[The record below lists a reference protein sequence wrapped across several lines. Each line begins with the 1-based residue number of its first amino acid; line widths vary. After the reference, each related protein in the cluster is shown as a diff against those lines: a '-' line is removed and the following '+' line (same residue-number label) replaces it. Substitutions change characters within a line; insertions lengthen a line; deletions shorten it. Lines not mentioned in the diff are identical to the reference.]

1 MCVYYKLHNNI
12 HNNVEKEINMRIGV
26 RGHDVEHSS
35 LENLFENIHKQGFHC
50 TQLALSK
57 AVKEFKV
64 NNGVM
69 TPGLAFYIRE
79 LCAENKVDVSV
90 LGCYL
95 NLANPNKESL
105 GKTQETYEAHIRF
118 ASLVGAGMVGTET
131 GAVNE
136 EYSFTPDNH
145 TDKALDVFIEG
156 LKPVVEYAEKMGVI
170 IAIEPVYK
178 HIVCNFERARKVL
191 DTINSPNLQLIFDPV
206 NVIYAGNYEKQDEI
220 IRTAFE
226 LCGDDICCM
235 HLKDFVVEN
244 GEVKSVI
251 SGRGLLN
258 YPLLMSYVKTCKPF
272 VHCLLEDTNPDN
284 AAEAKRF
291 VEEQYENAALLN

>member
-1 MCVYYKLHNNI
+1 
-12 HNNVEKEINMRIGV
+12 MRIGV

-35 LENLFENIHKQGFHC
+35 LDSLFGNIHKQGFHC

-79 LCAENKVDVSV
+79 LCTQNKVDVAV

-95 NLANPNKESL
+95 NLANPNKEQL
-105 GKTQETYEAHIRF
+105 AKTQNTYKAHIRF

-145 TDKALDVFIEG
+145 TDEALNTFIEG
-156 LKPVVEYAEKMGVI
+156 LIPVVEYAQKMGVL

-178 HIVCNFERARKVL
+178 HIVCDFKRARKVL
-191 DTINSPNLQLIFDPV
+191 DAINSPNLQLIFDPV
-206 NVIYAGNYEKQDEI
+206 NVIYAGNYERQDEI
-220 IRTAFE
+220 IREAFE
-226 LCGDDICCM
+226 LCGEDICCM

-258 YPLLMSYVKTCKPF
+258 YPLLMSYVKTYKPF
-272 VHCLLEDTNPDN
+272 VHCRLEEITADN
-284 AAEAKRF
+284 AAEAKHF
-291 VEEQYENAALLN
+291 VEDMYDKAELLG

>member
-1 MCVYYKLHNNI
+1 
-12 HNNVEKEINMRIGV
+12 MRIGV

-35 LENLFENIHKQGFHC
+35 LENLFGNIHAQGFYC

-57 AVKEFKV
+57 AVKEFRV

-69 TPGLAFYIRE
+69 TPGLAFYIRG
-79 LCAENKVDVSV
+79 LCARNNVDVAV

-95 NLANPNKESL
+95 NLANPNKEQL
-105 GKTQETYEAHIRF
+105 KKTQDTYKAHIRF

-156 LKPVVEYAEKMGVI
+156 LRPVVEYAEKMGVI
-170 IAIEPVYK
+170 VAIEPVYK

-191 DTINSPNLQLIFDPV
+191 DTVKSPNLQLIFDPV
-206 NVIYAGNYEKQDEI
+206 NVIYEGNYEAQDDM
-220 IRTAFE
+220 IRQAFE
-226 LCGDDICCM
+226 LGGDDICCM
-235 HLKDFVVEN
+235 HLKDFVVEE
-244 GEVKSVI
+244 GQVKSVI

-258 YPLLMSYVKTCKPF
+258 YPLLMRYIKTYKPF
-272 VHCLLEDTNPDN
+272 VHCLLEDTKPDN
-284 AAEAKRF
+284 AAEAKKF
-291 VEEQYENAALLN
+291 VEDMYETAELL

>member
-1 MCVYYKLHNNI
+1 
-12 HNNVEKEINMRIGV
+12 MRIGV

-35 LENLFENIHKQGFHC
+35 LDSLFGNIHKQGFYC

-79 LCAENKVDVSV
+79 LCIRNNVDVAV

-95 NLANPNKESL
+95 NLANPNKEQL
-105 GKTQETYEAHIRF
+105 AKTQNTYKAHIRF

-145 TDKALDVFIEG
+145 TDEALKTFIEG
-156 LKPVVEYAEKMGVI
+156 LIPVVEYAEKMGVI

-178 HIVCNFERARKVL
+178 HIVCDFKRARKVL
-191 DTINSPNLQLIFDPV
+191 DAVNSPNLQLIFDPV
-206 NVIYAGNYEKQDEI
+206 NVIYAGNYERQDEI
-220 IRTAFE
+220 IREAFE
-226 LCGDDICCM
+226 LCGEDICCM
-235 HLKDFVVEN
+235 HLKDFVVDN

-258 YPLLMSYVKTCKPF
+258 YPLLMSYVKTYKPF
-272 VHCLLEDTNPDN
+272 VHCLLEDTKPDN
-284 AAEAKRF
+284 AAEAKHF
-291 VEEQYENAALLN
+291 VEDMYDKAELLC

>member
-1 MCVYYKLHNNI
+1 
-12 HNNVEKEINMRIGV
+12 MRIGV

-35 LENLFENIHKQGFHC
+35 LDSLFGNIHKQGFYC

-79 LCAENKVDVSV
+79 LCIRNNVDVAV

-95 NLANPNKESL
+95 NLANPNKEQL
-105 GKTQETYEAHIRF
+105 AKTQNTYKAHIRF

-145 TDKALDVFIEG
+145 TDEALKTFIEG
-156 LKPVVEYAEKMGVI
+156 LIPVVEYAEKMGVN

-178 HIVCNFERARKVL
+178 HIVCDFKRARKVL
-191 DTINSPNLQLIFDPV
+191 DAVNSPNLQLIFDPV
-206 NVIYAGNYEKQDEI
+206 NVIYAGNYERQDEI
-220 IRTAFE
+220 IREAFE
-226 LCGDDICCM
+226 LCGEDICCM
-235 HLKDFVVEN
+235 HLKDFVVDN

-258 YPLLMSYVKTCKPF
+258 YPLLMSYVKTYKPF
-272 VHCLLEDTNPDN
+272 VHCLLEDTKPDN
-284 AAEAKRF
+284 AAEAKHF
-291 VEEQYENAALLN
+291 VEDMYDKAELLC

>member
-1 MCVYYKLHNNI
+1 
-12 HNNVEKEINMRIGV
+12 MRIGV

-35 LENLFENIHKQGFHC
+35 LENLFENIHKQGFCC

-69 TPGLAFYIRE
+69 TPGLAFDIRE
-79 LCAENKVDVSV
+79 LFAKNNVDVSL

-95 NLANPNKESL
+95 SL
-105 GKTQETYEAHIRF
+105 KKTQDTYKAHIRF

-145 TDKALDVFIEG
+145 TDAALDVFIDG
-156 LKPVVEYAEKMGVI
+156 LRPVVEYAEKMGVI
-170 IAIEPVYK
+170 ISIEPVYK

-191 DTINSPNLQLIFDPV
+191 DTIDSPNLQLIFDPV

-251 SGRGLLN
+251 SGRGMLN
-258 YPLLMSYVKTCKPF
+258 YPLLMSFVKTYKPF
-272 VHCLLEDTNPDN
+272 VHCLLEDTKPEN
-284 AAEAKRF
+284 AAEARKF
-291 VEEQYENAALLN
+291 VEEQYEKAQFLN

>member
-1 MCVYYKLHNNI
+1 
-12 HNNVEKEINMRIGV
+12 MRIGV

-35 LENLFENIHKQGFHC
+35 LENLFENIGNQGFHC

-69 TPGLAFYIRE
+69 TPGLAFYIKE
-79 LCAENKVDVSV
+79 LCEKNKVDVAV

-95 NLANPNKESL
+95 NLANPNKETL
-105 GKTQETYEAHIRF
+105 KKTQDTYKAHIRF

-136 EYSFTPDNH
+136 EYAFTPDNH
-145 TDKALDVFIEG
+145 TDEALEVFIEG
-156 LKPVVEYAEKMGVI
+156 LRPVVDYAEKMGVI

-191 DTINSPNLQLIFDPV
+191 DAIDSPNLQLKHTKGKWRGVPF
-206 NVIYAGNYEKQDEI
+206 ELLSWQDEI

-226 LCGDDICCM
+226 LCGNDICCM
-235 HLKDFVVEN
+235 HLKDFVLEN
-244 GEVKSVI
+244 GEMKSVR
-251 SGRGLLN
+251 SGSGLLN
-258 YPLLMSYVKTCKPF
+258 YPLLMSYVKTYKPF
-272 VHCLLEDTNPDN
+272 VHCLLENTRPEN
-284 AAEAKRF
+284 AVEAKHF
-291 VEEQYENAALLN
+291 VEEQYGKAELLN